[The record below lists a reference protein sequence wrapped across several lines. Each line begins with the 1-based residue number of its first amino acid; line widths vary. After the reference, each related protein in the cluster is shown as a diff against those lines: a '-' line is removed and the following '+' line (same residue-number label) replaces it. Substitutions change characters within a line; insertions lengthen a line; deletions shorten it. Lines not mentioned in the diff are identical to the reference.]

1 MSEPAV
7 VVHELGKRYYL
18 GELHTN
24 LLSER
29 LGNLIRGR
37 KGERKELWA
46 LRDVDFAL
54 EQGEVLGVIGR
65 NGAGKSTLLKILSR
79 ITAPTL
85 GRAVIRGRLASLLE
99 VGTGFHPEL
108 TGRENIFL
116 NGTILGMKRKEIER
130 KFDQIVA
137 FSEVEAFLDTPIKRY
152 SSGMYVRLAF
162 AVAAHLE
169 PDVLVVDEVLAVGD
183 REFQEKCL
191 GRMNSIAR
199 QEGRTVLFVSHNID
213 AISRICTTGLY
224 LRNGQIAHKGKIDE
238 TIASYLAGGGRHGS
252 GMDLTGHTE
261 RWGDGRV
268 RITHLELREADGPP
282 AATLRSG
289 GDFDLVMTYSPTTD
303 GNDIAGVIGAI
314 SLADVRGVTVLL
326 VSSDHSDQYVTLS
339 GKGGQLVC
347 RIRDFN
353 LVSGSY
359 SITLFLGH
367 KSGEVFDCLNDAQII
382 EVIGGDYFGTGHPG
396 HPAHCKIL
404 LRSDWR
410 TE

>member
-1 MSEPAV
+1 
-7 VVHELGKRYYL
+7 
-18 GELHTN
+18 
-24 LLSER
+24 
-29 LGNLIRGR
+29 
-37 KGERKELWA
+37 
-46 LRDVDFAL
+46 
-54 EQGEVLGVIGR
+54 
-65 NGAGKSTLLKILSR
+65 
-79 ITAPTL
+79 
-85 GRAVIRGRLASLLE
+85 
-99 VGTGFHPEL
+99 
-108 TGRENIFL
+108 
-116 NGTILGMKRKEIER
+116 
-130 KFDQIVA
+130 
-137 FSEVEAFLDTPIKRY
+137 
-152 SSGMYVRLAF
+152 
-162 AVAAHLE
+162 
-169 PDVLVVDEVLAVGD
+169 
-183 REFQEKCL
+183 
-191 GRMNSIAR
+191 MNSIVR
-199 QEGRTVLFVSHNID
+199 QEGRTVLFVSHNIY
-213 AISRICTTGLY
+213 AISGICTTGLY

-238 TIASYLAGGGRHGS
+238 TIASHLAGGGRHGS